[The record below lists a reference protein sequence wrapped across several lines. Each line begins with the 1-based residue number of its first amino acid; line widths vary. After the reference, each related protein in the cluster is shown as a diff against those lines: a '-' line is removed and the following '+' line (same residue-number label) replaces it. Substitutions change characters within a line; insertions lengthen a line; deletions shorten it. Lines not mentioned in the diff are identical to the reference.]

1 MNRLPVT
8 RTNLERMSAGLLVVG
23 LLVAIVVAD
32 NLPGFGSTALF
43 AVLLVL
49 DGITISWLTRPCEE
63 RQVVSHATTPLSGA
77 RAEGSLSSRCGA
89 AR

>member
-1 MNRLPVT
+1 MERLAAT
-8 RTNLERMSAGLLVVG
+8 RTNLERLSAGLLVVG
-23 LLVAIVVAD
+23 LLVAIVAAD
-32 NLPGFGSTALF
+32 ELPRVWSTALF

-63 RQVVSHATTPLSGA
+63 RRPSSLATTRLRSTGA
-77 RAEGSLSSRCGA
+77 DGSLSSRCGA